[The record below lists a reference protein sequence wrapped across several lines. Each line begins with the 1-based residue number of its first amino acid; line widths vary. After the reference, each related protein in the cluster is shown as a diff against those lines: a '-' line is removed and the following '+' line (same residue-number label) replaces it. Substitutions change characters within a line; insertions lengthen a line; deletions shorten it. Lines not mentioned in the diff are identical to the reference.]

1 MLSGVV
7 FRLEGGFE
15 CEYSCG
21 LSPGVG
27 FGLDELVVV
36 VVVDQFDEV
45 GVEEEGSFEYAD
57 DNEIDGS
64 FLLLQGGVVL
74 VDPGSELFHLGLN
87 GGLIEQQF
95 KGKPFVAF
103 DGCHGSI
110 K

>member
-21 LSPGVG
+21 LSRGVG
-27 FGLDELVVV
+27 F
-36 VVVDQFDEV
+36 
-45 GVEEEGSFEYAD
+45 GSFEYAD

-95 KGKPFVAF
+95 KGKPFVGF